1 MLEELVGTS
10 TAIEHAINGEELTF
24 DDGMEILTDD
34 NLHVVGAAA
43 DIVRKKLVGDTV
55 SFAASYYMNYTNL
68 CAASCQMCAFYRKG
82 DEDDAYTLT
91 PDQIEKRVAAAKD
104 LGATEVHIVG
114 GFHPDLQLDYYEQ
127 MMSAIKQKHPDMTIK
142 AFTAAEIFFL
152 SKLTKNSV
160 TEILSRLKDAGL
172 DSMPGGGAELFHP
185 DLQLD
190 YYEQMMSTIKQKHP
204 DMTIKAFTAAEIF
217 FLSKLT
223 KNSVTE
229 ILSRLKDAGL
239 DSMPGGGAEL
249 FHPDVRTKIIR
260 GKCTG
265 QQWLDTI
272 EVAHNLGI
280 KSNVTMLYGHIE
292 KPEHIVDHLIKIREL
307 QKKTNGFI
315 TLIPLKFSLD
325 NTELEKEHKVEHE
338 SSSIYDLKI
347 IALSRLMLAQTLKNI
362 SVYWVA
368 YGTKLAQVALSHGG
382 NDLVGTAFSEEI
394 YRAAG
399 KPTNSSLLELATL
412 AKEIGRIPIQR
423 NTFFK
428 TLQTFT

>member
-1 MLEELVGTS
+1 VLEELIGNS
-10 TAIEHAINGEELTF
+10 TAIERAINGEELTF
-24 DDGMEILTDD
+24 DDGMEILQDD
-34 NLHVVGAAA
+34 NLHVIGAAA

-55 SFAASYYMNYTNL
+55 SFTASYYMNYTNL

-91 PDQIEKRVAAAKD
+91 PIQIEKRVAAAKD

-114 GFHPDLQLDYYEQ
+114 GFHPDLQLDYYEE
-127 MMSAIKQKHPDMTIK
+127 MMSAIKNKHPEMTIK
-142 AFTAAEIFFL
+142 AFTAAEIFYL
-152 SKLTKNSV
+152 SKLTKNSI

-185 DLQLD
+185 D
-190 YYEQMMSTIKQKHP
+190 I
-204 DMTIKAFTAAEIF
+204 
-217 FLSKLT
+217 
-223 KNSVTE
+223 
-229 ILSRLKDAGL
+229 RG
-239 DSMPGGGAEL
+239 
-249 FHPDVRTKIIR
+249 KIVR

-265 QQWLDTI
+265 QEWLDTI
-272 EVAHNLGI
+272 ETAHNLGI

-307 QKKTNGFI
+307 QKKTGGFI

-325 NTELEKEHKVEHE
+325 NTELEKEHQVKHE
-338 SSSIYDLKI
+338 CSSIYDLKI
-347 IALSRLMLAQTLKNI
+347 TALSRLMLAETLNNI

-382 NDLVGTAFSEEI
+382 SDLVGTAFSEEI

-399 KPTNSSLLELATL
+399 KPTNSSLVELANL
-412 AKEIGRIPIQR
+412 VKEIGRIPVQR
-423 NTFFK
+423 NTFFDK
-428 TLQTFT
+428 IQTFT